1 MKRWVLLVVGL
12 YLVSVSI
19 FAIPLALFLG
29 DPCSFKPDVSFL
41 KFIYIYII
49 PFLIL
54 IETTL
59 LLIPLN
65 IAQVRPIA
73 RRKVI
78 FSAIAGA
85 LAVGFMVMMIIASVI
100 LMIWTENNTVD
111 YIYSGWG
118 LIIPVIAWIA
128 WSVIFY
134 RNYKSDDPESYVSM
148 LTSWLLKGS
157 ILQLIVAVPSHIISR
172 SRNECCAPPLTLL
185 GIITGIAIALMS
197 FGPGLL
203 FLYAKRI
210 KDKRKSV

>member
-197 FGPGLL
+197 FGPGIL

>member
-100 LMIWTENNTVD
+100 LMVWTENNTVD

>member
-100 LMIWTENNTVD
+100 LMVWTENNTVD

-197 FGPGLL
+197 FGPGIL